1 MKRVL
6 FSVVVIALMAGIMTA
21 CGGKKTDNNQESEEQ
36 PTTEVAAVEAT
47 PEPEPVA
54 QEPEKKWYEKNFT
67 LTMTQH
73 LGTAAITQTYARKD
87 NIIAVKQESGTTN
100 LFVCTDSSRI
110 GYLINNGKYI
120 QLSEKKG
127 FDNADEAAFKYLKS
141 QFGETLLGKHPKKGE
156 DDVTTKDTTYLGHD
170 AYHFSKKIEEK
181 NFAATA
187 KGKAIVVVDK
197 KNDMVYYKW
206 AHTEINDQVMTDG
219 VVFEVTAFSDDP
231 TYEGIVISLDDVE
244 PAM

>member
-36 PTTEVAAVEAT
+36 TATEVAAVEAT

-127 FDNADEAAFKYLKS
+127 FDSADEAAFKYIKS
-141 QFGETLLGKHPKKGE
+141 QLGESLLGKHPKKGE
-156 DDVTTKDTTYLGHD
+156 EGVSTKDTTYLERD
-170 AYHFSKKIEEK
+170 AYHFSKEVAEK
-181 NFAATA
+181 NIAASG

-197 KNDMVYYKW
+197 KYDIVLYKW
-206 AHTEINDQVMTDG
+206 AHTEINGQVMTDG
-219 VVFEVTAFSDDP
+219 VVFEVTEFSDDP
-231 TYEGIVISLDDVE
+231 TYEGLVISLDE
-244 PAM
+244 LSPAM